1 MQHKKKKKE
10 RKKLI
15 FERLIKD
22 RIIRDIRIFFEKE
35 EKYYYK
41 SERVNNFLNNN
52 YNEYETN
59 GDKKNLS
66 LIEYFNKTE
75 H

>member
-1 MQHKKKKKE
+1 M
-10 RKKLI
+10 
-15 FERLIKD
+15 
-22 RIIRDIRIFFEKE
+22 IFFEKE